1 MDFVRL
7 WEQISLFSNDGFLE
21 GSSGDHVDGSLG
33 GFQTNKVAKVSKKS
47 LFIDGIGKLNT
58 LLFLQETFL
67 EAWRLKET
75 QVPGMYLDSIHEV

>member
-33 GFQTNKVAKVSKKS
+33 GFQTQTKLPKYLKKS

-67 EAWRLKET
+67 EAWRLEET
-75 QVPGMYLDSIHEV
+75 QVQECI